1 MNNNET
7 SENKKRKHVGRCQTT
22 DKTFLVFFQEDEL
35 NEHSHQI
42 QQPFTKS
49 QRFWWEIRSIQ
60 KKKTMA
66 DSPEEEQHSMEKR
79 KFWMAQQLTT
89 D

>member
-1 MNNNET
+1 
-7 SENKKRKHVGRCQTT
+7 
-22 DKTFLVFFQEDEL
+22 
-35 NEHSHQI
+35 
-42 QQPFTKS
+42 
-49 QRFWWEIRSIQ
+49 
-60 KKKTMA
+60 MA